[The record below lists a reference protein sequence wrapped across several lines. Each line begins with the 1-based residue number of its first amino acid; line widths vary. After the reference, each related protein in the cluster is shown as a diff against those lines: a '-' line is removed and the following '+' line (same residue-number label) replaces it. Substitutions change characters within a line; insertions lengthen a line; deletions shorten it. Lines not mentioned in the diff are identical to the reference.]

1 MSRADDAK
9 RILDN
14 PLFGEVI
21 EELKKQIHSEWLH
34 TAPED
39 YDKRESL
46 YLQVHLV
53 DRLYARI
60 ESILEDVTI
69 TNHYERK

>member
-1 MSRADDAK
+1 MSRESDAK
-9 RILDN
+9 QMLDN
-14 PLFGEVI
+14 PLFGEVM
-21 EELKKQIHSEWLH
+21 EELKKQLQVEWLQ
-34 TAPED
+34 TTPED
-39 YDKRESL
+39 LDTRESL

-69 TNHYERK
+69 TTHYKGK